1 MAVCSSLG
9 FIALPGGY
17 GVRLIEATGV
27 THQGRF
33 KLTEYGSQT
42 FEEVMEMVTWTQLR
56 IREFGRRSIQYSI
69 ASIEADLRH
78 HTQTRN
84 VRPNSL

>member
-17 GVRLIEATGV
+17 GVSLEVFPIASSPSNIDD
-27 THQGRF
+27 
-33 KLTEYGSQT
+33 KKSISQT

-56 IREFGRRSIQYSI
+56 IRE
-69 ASIEADLRH
+69 
-78 HTQTRN
+78 
-84 VRPNSL
+84 